1 MNPPSNPP
9 SGSREIYL
17 RLLRYAR
24 PHWKYFLL
32 GISGMLGFAFADV
45 SFIALMR
52 PLLDD
57 SFVQRDATTISTMP
71 WLILVLFLVRG
82 AAAYASAYGMAAVG
96 RQVIKTL
103 RGELF
108 EHFLHLPVSFFD
120 RSSPGSLLTRLTYHA
135 EQVAESTSNVITAM
149 VKDGITVIGL
159 IGLMFWLEWRLAIFI
174 IAVGP
179 IIAVLINVISRQFR
193 TISRRIQ
200 DSMGDVSHVAEE
212 VITAQRVVKLF
223 GGQAYERAQF
233 GVANE
238 KNRRMNVRL
247 VATRAGSSAS
257 VQFIAAWA
265 VSAVVYVATS
275 PTVLESMTPGT
286 FVGFIGAMMSI
297 LGPVKNLTNLNEK
310 LQKGISAATDIF
322 KLLHETVEHTG
333 GEVLQS
339 PVRGAVSFRDV
350 SFHYPGTS
358 KNVLEG
364 INLDVRAGETVAF
377 VGRSGSGKSTL
388 LSLLPRFYDATGG
401 AITIDGQD
409 IAKIDPRD
417 IRRHIAL
424 VDQNVTL
431 FNDTVERNIAYGE
444 LGGASRADIQAA
456 AESAHAWDFIRQLP
470 QGLDTPVGPNGVMLS
485 GGQRQR
491 MAIARALLKT
501 APLLIL
507 DEATSALD
515 TESERVVQD
524 ALLTLMEGRTTLVI
538 AHRLSTILHAD
549 RIVVIDQGRIV
560 EVGTHA
566 ELLERNGEYAAL
578 YRLQFSSSDEPMD
591 LGELT
596 ELPPVND
603 SPTG

>member
-1 MNPPSNPP
+1 MSSPLNPP

-24 PHWKYFLL
+24 PHWKFFLL
-32 GISGMLGFAFADV
+32 GIAGMLGFAFADV

-71 WLILVLFLVRG
+71 WLILVLFLLRG
-82 AAAYASAYGMAAVG
+82 AASYASSYGMAAVG

-174 IAVGP
+174 IGVGP
-179 IIAVLINVISRQFR
+179 IIALLVRFISRQFR

-212 VITAQRVVKLF
+212 AITAQRVVKLF
-223 GGQAYERAQF
+223 GGQDYERAQF

-275 PTVLESMTPGT
+275 PTVLASMTPGT

-297 LGPVKNLTNLNEK
+297 LGPIKNLTNLNEK

-333 GEVLQS
+333 GDELPE
-339 PVRGAVSFRDV
+339 PVSGAVSFRNV
-350 SFHYPGTS
+350 GFIYPGTT
-358 KNVLEG
+358 KPVLQD
-364 INLDVRAGETVAF
+364 INLEVAAGETVAF

-388 LSLLPRFYDATGG
+388 LSLLPRFYDATSGT
-401 AITIDGQD
+401 ITIDGHD
-409 IAKIDPRD
+409 LASIDPRN

-444 LGGASRADIQAA
+444 LAGASRADIQAA
-456 AESAHAWDFIRQLP
+456 AESAHAWDFIRLLP

-491 MAIARALLKT
+491 LAIARALLKT

-549 RIVVIDQGRIV
+549 RIVVIDQGRIA

-578 YRLQFSSSDEPMD
+578 YRLQFHG
-591 LGELT
+591 GEDAANGDG
-596 ELPPVND
+596 LPVGDYEN
-603 SPTG
+603 G